1 MEDQMTLSDLK
12 PGSRAIIT
20 GVRGQGALRRR
31 LLEMGLSRGTSI
43 EVIRVA
49 PMGDPVEYR
58 LRGYNLSLGKA
69 EASLIE
75 VSL

>member
-1 MEDQMTLSDLK
+1 MTLSDLK
-12 PGSRAIIT
+12 PGSRATIT
-20 GVRGQGALRRR
+20 GVRGNGALRRR
-31 LLEMGLSRGTSI
+31 LLEMGLSRGTHI

-69 EASLIE
+69 EAKLIE